1 MGEFNQGI
9 FTAQLLLARD
19 WIGRDKVKSMR
30 RGDWQGRVRYGNT
43 ARWEGSGPE
52 GEVKAAAGW
61 GGFRTK
67 DVHQEL
73 GADVN
78 AQ

>member
-1 MGEFNQGI
+1 MAALPG
-9 FTAQLLLARD
+9 
-19 WIGRDKVKSMR
+19 
-30 RGDWQGRVRYGNT
+30 
-43 ARWEGSGPE
+43 WEGSGPE

>member
-1 MGEFNQGI
+1 MARKCETGS
-9 FTAQLLLARD
+9 TAQ
-19 WIGRDKVKSMR
+19 
-30 RGDWQGRVRYGNT
+30 
-43 ARWEGSGPE
+43 WEGSGTE

-61 GGFRTK
+61 DGFRTK

-78 AQ
+78 VQ